1 MATENNI
8 TEAWKRYEDGRNYN
22 NNLTPNQYRV
32 VNTNTE
38 FYAGNQW
45 VHLPETASMA
55 RLPKPTFNIIKR
67 ITQLFVSSLASSA
80 STIKYEPLSYYDGQ
94 NLGDPDSNAAVMAT
108 AAVKNLFEKFKMDYR
123 LREALTDGAVSG
135 DYAAH
140 FYFDADALPYG
151 GAFGPYRGEIQME
164 LVDGL
169 NVMFGN
175 PNTTDVQSQP
185 YILIVGRD
193 TVGALK
199 EEAERVR
206 KNKLYTPKEKIEG
219 EIIPDSENWDFQG
232 VGGKVEIT
240 PDDDNGKCLYVYMY
254 TKELVE
260 EEVIDPKTGMPRQ
273 EPVTDKNGDPV
284 QLKDK
289 TTGLPVF
296 DALGTPVYKTQVM
309 KHLVPH
315 VHVTKATRS
324 CVIYEDVDTGLTN
337 YPIAWGNW
345 EKQKNQYHGRA
356 LVTGIIPNQIYINT
370 MFAMVMR
377 HLQLL
382 GFPKVVYN
390 ADYIR
395 RWNNDVGEA
404 IGVRGLPPG
413 QGMSQVAYAL
423 QPADMSN
430 QIILTIDKA
439 MQYTRDCLG
448 ATDVQMGTAKAD
460 NTSAIMVL
468 QSASEIPLENV
479 RAGVYEWLEDIGVIL
494 LDMMGTYYGDRPLI
508 REREFQEP
516 VIDPNTGVPAIDPMT
531 GQMQMQTYMRKVAE
545 DFDFSQ
551 FKYLYLNCGIDAGAS
566 TYYSEVAMV
575 QTLDNLRMDGTLDII
590 DYLERVPDK
599 LIPRKQELIDKLKQQ
614 QGIPT
619 APEGGQNGGVPNV
632 TSNNPFAQGA
642 MGITGAIAAGNA
654 PASALDGKPNAD
666 VIATPSKTRAKN
678 PTRTVSGSLADAN
691 MIDQMP
697 GAMQGRFGNLPKK
710 AQNAVMQ
717 MSKRDQ

>member
-1 MATENNI
+1 MAMENNI
-8 TEAWKRYEDGRNYN
+8 TEAWKRYEDGRLYN
-22 NNLTPNQYRV
+22 NRLEPNQYRV
-32 VNTNTE
+32 VNANTE

-80 STIKYEPLSYYDGQ
+80 STIKYEPLSYYDGA
-94 NLGDPDSNAAVMAT
+94 NLDDPDTNASVFANAE
-108 AAVKNLFEKFKMDYR
+108 VKNLFEKFKMDYR
-123 LREALTDGAVSG
+123 IREALTDGAISG
-135 DYAAH
+135 DYCAH
-140 FYFDADALPYG
+140 FWFDPDALPYG

-175 PNTTDVQSQP
+175 PNTSDVQSQP
-185 YILIVGRD
+185 YIIIVGRD

-199 EEAERVR
+199 EEFERCR
-206 KNKLYTPKEKIEG
+206 KNKVGKTNETYT
-219 EIIPDSENWDFQG
+219 EIMPDAENNDFQG
-232 VGGKVEIT
+232 VGGKIEIT
-240 PDDDNGKCLYVYMY
+240 PDDDNGKCLYLYMY
-254 TKELVE
+254 TKEMVE
-260 EEVIDPKTGMPRQ
+260 EEVIDHKTGFPVQ
-273 EPVTDKNGDPV
+273 EPVLDKNGEPK

-289 TTGLPVF
+289 TTKLPVF
-296 DALGTPVYKTQVM
+296 DAFGNPVYETQTM

-315 VHVTKATRS
+315 VHVTKATRN

-382 GFPKVVYN
+382 GFPKIVYN

-395 RWNNDVGEA
+395 RWSNEVGEA
-404 IGVRGLPPG
+404 IGVRGVPPG
-413 QGMSQVAYAL
+413 QAMSQVAYAL

-494 LDMMGTYYGDRPLI
+494 LDMMGTYYGERPLI
-508 REREFQEP
+508 REREFTDIVTDPGTGMP
-516 VIDPNTGVPAIDPMT
+516 VIDPMT
-531 GQMQMQTYMRKVAE
+531 GQMQTQTNVRKVAE

-590 DYLERVPDK
+590 DYLERIPDK

-614 QGIPT
+614 QGIQPT
-619 APEGGQNGGVPNV
+619 QPEEQGTGVPNV
-632 TSNNPFAQGA
+632 TSNNPFAQGP
-642 MGITGAIAAGNA
+642 MGMTGAVAAGNA

-678 PTRTVSGSLADAN
+678 PTRTVSGSVSDAN
-691 MIDQMP
+691 MLDQMP
-697 GAMQGRFGNLPKK
+697 GAMQGKFGNLPKK